1 MIPHSAGSILQN
13 KERIKRVIFQN
24 KKWDAE
30 WFFKLK
36 KKKWDYSSKFEEN
49 FKEIDMECSYILMK
63 VGYNKIIRDVRTSIE
78 RYNTKSNAT
87 YYTFISLLFSRV
99 DLSVPIKE

>member
-49 FKEIDMECSYILMK
+49 FKGSIVDALSPLVVTMNMPHSRRLSNGGVLPIMGVLLIQLCS
-63 VGYNKIIRDVRTSIE
+63 S
-78 RYNTKSNAT
+78 
-87 YYTFISLLFSRV
+87 
-99 DLSVPIKE
+99 SVL

>member
-36 KKKWDYSSKFEEN
+36 KKKWDYYSKFLEN
-49 FKEIDMECSYILMK
+49 FK
-63 VGYNKIIRDVRTSIE
+63 
-78 RYNTKSNAT
+78 
-87 YYTFISLLFSRV
+87 
-99 DLSVPIKE
+99 